1 MSKRNGVFQLE
12 NGYWGYR
19 FRITI
24 DGRTIDRRKVLNEN
38 GEPFKS
44 EKQAIISRRN
54 AIRREYTSSSNPLHR
69 IEKKTY
75 SDIYSVY
82 SESGRLDKA
91 YSTIRKQDSLWNN
104 HIQKIFG
111 DRYVDEVSVAEIN
124 DYLSFLYYKE
134 GRSYSYVESFL
145 KMFYLILGQA
155 YSRNYLVSD
164 VYAKL
169 CLDKNTR
176 IKMPK
181 RRLTEDDDV
190 VTLSTKELA
199 LLDQYFKGTN
209 AETSY
214 MLGKYCGLRISE
226 CYGLMWRDINFETRS
241 ISICHQ
247 MQYVDGVVT
256 LAPPKTRNAIR
267 TLYMADSLYEYLQ
280 RLKTETEIINKEKA
294 VVREQ
299 KSIMIPTP
307 NGDKVSS
314 LCLVN
319 TLSNGKVQT
328 VNSMKFHTRKIKSD
342 LDIDFK
348 YHYLRHTYGTRL
360 AEMNTPI
367 FLLCNQMGHAS
378 SKVTERYY
386 VGISKRG
393 VALLVDNLNKL

>member
-1 MSKRNGVFQLE
+1 
-12 NGYWGYR
+12 
-19 FRITI
+19 
-24 DGRTIDRRKVLNEN
+24 
-38 GEPFKS
+38 
-44 EKQAIISRRN
+44 
-54 AIRREYTSSSNPLHR
+54 
-69 IEKKTY
+69 
-75 SDIYSVY
+75 
-82 SESGRLDKA
+82 
-91 YSTIRKQDSLWNN
+91 
-104 HIQKIFG
+104 
-111 DRYVDEVSVAEIN
+111 
-124 DYLSFLYYKE
+124 
-134 GRSYSYVESFL
+134 
-145 KMFYLILGQA
+145 
-155 YSRNYLVSD
+155 
-164 VYAKL
+164 
-169 CLDKNTR
+169 
-176 IKMPK
+176 
-181 RRLTEDDDV
+181 
-190 VTLSTKELA
+190 
-199 LLDQYFKGTN
+199 
-209 AETSY
+209 
-214 MLGKYCGLRISE
+214 
-226 CYGLMWRDINFETRS
+226 MWRDINFETRS
-241 ISICHQ
+241 ISICRQ

-280 RLKTETEIINKEKA
+280 RLKSETEIINKEKA